1 MEKQNWWQTI
11 SLIITMLGIGAFI
24 WLNIP
29 TKQDLKQY
37 ATKQELQTLRVEMN
51 ARLDKMNAQFDKI
64 NARFDELNALMDVR
78 FDKLEAIMTIQ
89 RDEIKGIRSDL
100 RAHTQNYD
108 IHAAKQSAR

>member
-51 ARLDKMNAQFDKI
+51 ARLD
-64 NARFDELNALMDVR
+64 ELNALMNVR
-78 FDKLEAIMTIQ
+78 FDKLEEIMTIQ

-108 IHAAKQSAR
+108 IHVAKQSAR

>member
-24 WLNIP
+24 WLNMP

-51 ARLDKMNAQFDKI
+51 AQ
-64 NARFDELNALMDVR
+64 FDELNALMNVR
-78 FDKLEAIMTIQ
+78 FDKMEEIMTIQ

>member
-29 TKQDLKQY
+29 TKQDWKQY

-51 ARLDKMNAQFDKI
+51 ARLD
-64 NARFDELNALMDVR
+64 ELNALMNVR
-78 FDKLEAIMTIQ
+78 FDKLEEIMTIQ

-100 RAHTQNYD
+100 RAHTRNYD
-108 IHAAKQSAR
+108 IHVAKQNTR